1 MEKMNQDIPFEHQM
15 MFIVKD
21 YDRKVEE
28 NMELRKEV
36 EELSAALATQG
47 AELKQAKKELKKMPS
62 LKDKAMQLEAAKRKN
77 EKLTKQTAL
86 LHKCLVY
93 VRNQTRHLLAM
104 VEVPGLRDLEQR
116 MSEAL
121 KKWLG
126 IFIRNEYL
134 CSQVNAGVHRTYSMF
149 VEILEKSPNF
159 ENRGGECSPPLFRNF
174 P

>member
-1 MEKMNQDIPFEHQM
+1 MERINDDIPFEHQM

-36 EELSAALATQG
+36 EELSAALEKQG
-47 AELKQAKKELKKMPS
+47 AE
-62 LKDKAMQLEAAKRKN
+62 LKDKAMQLEAVRRKN
-77 EKLTKQTAL
+77 EKLTRQVGVL
-86 LHKCLVY
+86 FKCMVY

-121 KKWLG
+121 S
-126 IFIRNEYL
+126 EY
-134 CSQVNAGVHRTYSMF
+134 SN
-149 VEILEKSPNF
+149 I
-159 ENRGGECSPPLFRNF
+159 
-174 P
+174 

>member
-1 MEKMNQDIPFEHQM
+1 MQRMNDDIPFEHQM

-62 LKDKAMQLEAAKRKN
+62 LKDKAMQLEAVRRKN
-77 EKLTKQTAL
+77 DKLAKQAIL
-86 LHKCLVY
+86 LHKCVAY
-93 VRNQTRHLLAM
+93 VRNQTRHLLTM

-116 MSEAL
+116 MNEAF
-121 KKWLG
+121 KKYD
-126 IFIRNEYL
+126 E
-134 CSQVNAGVHRTYSMF
+134 
-149 VEILEKSPNF
+149 
-159 ENRGGECSPPLFRNF
+159 
-174 P
+174 

>member
-47 AELKQAKKELKKMPS
+47 AELKKAKKELKKMPS

-77 EKLTKQTAL
+77 EKLARQANL
-86 LHKCLVY
+86 LHKCMVY
-93 VRNQTRHLLAM
+93 VRNQSRHLLAM
-104 VEVPGLRDLEQR
+104 VEVPELRDLEQR

-121 KKWLG
+121 KKYD
-126 IFIRNEYL
+126 E
-134 CSQVNAGVHRTYSMF
+134 
-149 VEILEKSPNF
+149 
-159 ENRGGECSPPLFRNF
+159 
-174 P
+174 